1 MTTNTLVL
9 YGSLR
14 TPSDSRLLAIR
25 AARELH
31 LRGGN
36 SKTFFP
42 DDLPLFDY
50 KSYDHPKVK
59 ELHDLGMW
67 ADSFIW
73 VSPEYHGGPSGV
85 FKNQVDWLPC
95 RDRAEKVT
103 KGKPVVIMSTT
114 GGHQSFNT
122 INALTI
128 NARWLKMAVMP
139 THVNWQLTYQG
150 IDERTSTR
158 IGESIQELINFTV

>member
-1 MTTNTLVL
+1 MTNTLVL

-14 TPSDSRLLAIR
+14 VPSDSRLLAIR
-25 AARELH
+25 AGREVQLQ
-31 LRGGN
+31 GGN
-36 SKTFFP
+36 IKTYDP
-42 DDLPLFDY
+42 TDLPLFDY
-50 KSYDHPKVK
+50 KSYDHPKVV
-59 ELHDLGMW
+59 ELHNLGLW

-85 FKNQVDWLPC
+85 MKNQIDWLPC

-103 KGKPVVIMSTT
+103 KGKPVIVMSTT

-122 INALTI
+122 INSLVI

-139 THVNWQLTYQG
+139 THVNWALTYQG
-150 IDERTSTR
+150 INENVSNR
-158 IGESIQELINFTV
+158 IGESVKELINFTV